1 MRKFTRKTVAAT
13 SVAVLLGAGGAF
25 AYWTTTGSGTA
36 TSTTAASLATLTTTQ
51 NGSVTAMSPGSA
63 VQDVDFTVNNSA
75 ASPQY
80 VTTVAMSI
88 SGITWTAAAGAGS
101 GTTLA
106 NHPAG
111 AAATGCSSAD
121 FTLTQPIAGVDIPT
135 AGLAFTQATTPRKS
149 GRIVM
154 INSGANQDACKGTT
168 VALAFALT

>member
-1 MRKFTRKTVAAT
+1 MRKFTKKTLAVT
-13 SVAVLLGAGGAF
+13 SVAVLLGSGAAY

-80 VTTVAMSI
+80 VTTIAMSI
-88 SGITWTAAAGAGS
+88 TTIKWTSAAGAGT
-101 GTTLA
+101 GVTQA
-106 NHPAG
+106 DHPAL
-111 AAATGCSSAD
+111 ATATGCSSSD
-121 FTLTQPIAGVDIPT
+121 FTLTQPVAGVDIPT

-154 INSGANQDACKGTT
+154 INSGSNQDACKGTT